1 MMNGLK
7 FNTLFTLK
15 SDQNT
20 GQFAHIERI
29 KQIIMLCKIMLEI
42 FFIKRTKT
50 ADIVENIFFC
60 ALQSYTSLEKHE
72 GE

>member
-1 MMNGLK
+1 MNGLK

-29 KQIIMLCKIMLEI
+29 KQIIMLCKIMLER
-42 FFIKRTKT
+42 FFHKT
-50 ADIVENIFFC
+50 DKN
-60 ALQSYTSLEKHE
+60 S
-72 GE
+72 